1 MIRTS
6 SHPQPPKK
14 GKIDPYWF
22 VTNLEL
28 RRLRQDDHFKIPL
41 GCKEFKARPCLKA
54 KWGD

>member
-6 SHPQPPKK
+6 SLPPLPPPPKK

-28 RRLRQDDHFKIPL
+28 GRIR
-41 GCKEFKARPCLKA
+41 
-54 KWGD
+54 